1 MFHSL
6 TLLPQTV
13 FAHSTDINFQGPD
26 LTGFGFQPIPRQQ
39 CNSSSDSLDGLSNNL
54 DIPLTMF
61 FPVQI
66 SFDFVAA
73 RNGNKMDAFEADPPL
88 GP

>member
-1 MFHSL
+1 
-6 TLLPQTV
+6 
-13 FAHSTDINFQGPD
+13 
-26 LTGFGFQPIPRQQ
+26 
-39 CNSSSDSLDGLSNNL
+39 
-54 DIPLTMF
+54 MF